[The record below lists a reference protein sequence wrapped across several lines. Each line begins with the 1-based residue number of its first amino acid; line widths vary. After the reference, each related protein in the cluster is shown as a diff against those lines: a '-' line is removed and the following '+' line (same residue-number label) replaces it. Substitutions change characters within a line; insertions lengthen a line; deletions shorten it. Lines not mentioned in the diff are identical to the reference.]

1 MTNHHQNNDRSNR
14 DWENHTNI
22 ILICFF
28 IATILN
34 LVEKIIIQLIAIS
47 FHQRTYEDR
56 IELNKFQIGSL
67 AKLYTCSRECEKE
80 KDLDRHKESNGTR
93 TPLEVFQQ
101 ARVGAQKTFNK
112 VGDVMGKVAGD
123 FTGREVSPSTSPQ
136 HVVLMLLQSTEGS
149 QAVSYLYSPCFFFC
163 CFLYSVLMLN
173 LSAQQLAR
181 RLYRTFVHDN
191 QENVDADDLRNVFSS
206 EDEAEAAFVMFD
218 RDLNGDISC
227 EEMELACVEIGRE
240 RKAITASLKDLD
252 SVVSKLDD
260 VFTFIVVVIIVLV
273 FLTLISKSTA
283 GVLTSASSSVLAL
296 SWLFSATAQEFL
308 ASIIFV
314 FVKHPFDVGDR
325 VDIYNTGAGTID
337 TFFVKEIALMY
348 TEFKKLEGHV
358 VQAPNSLLNTLFVL
372 NMRRSGGLAEVFIF
386 SPAG

>member
-1 MTNHHQNNDRSNR
+1 
-14 DWENHTNI
+14 
-22 ILICFF
+22 
-28 IATILN
+28 
-34 LVEKIIIQLIAIS
+34 
-47 FHQRTYEDR
+47 
-56 IELNKFQIGSL
+56 
-67 AKLYTCSRECEKE
+67 
-80 KDLDRHKESNGTR
+80 
-93 TPLEVFQQ
+93 
-101 ARVGAQKTFNK
+101 
-112 VGDVMGKVAGD
+112 
-123 FTGREVSPSTSPQ
+123 
-136 HVVLMLLQSTEGS
+136 
-149 QAVSYLYSPCFFFC
+149 
-163 CFLYSVLMLN
+163 
-173 LSAQQLAR
+173 
-181 RLYRTFVHDN
+181 
-191 QENVDADDLRNVFSS
+191 
-206 EDEAEAAFVMFD
+206 MFD

-273 FLTLISKSTA
+273 FLTLVSKSTA

-386 SPAG
+386 SFLRRVIIHD